1 MLLEFRVENHRSIR
15 EEQPLSLEG
24 SITSGELVAETADRP
39 GPGNSVLPLAV
50 IYGANASGKSNVLS
64 ALTFMRNAVLESQRL
79 WEPQGRI
86 PRQPFAW
93 AGMAASNSLFEV
105 TVLLNGTR
113 IQYGFT
119 ASDAKIEEEWLFA
132 WPKGRK
138 QVWFERENTSAFKFG
153 EHLKGPNEAVRELTR
168 ENSLFLSAAA
178 QQGHRQLS
186 QVYAWFDR
194 IRTVPLPGDAR
205 SPRSGRLEFLFSQ
218 PSGFPL
224 LDLNDSVRDS
234 IRRLLTMADVGVVDL
249 KITDD
254 GSRGSRVF
262 LQHQEG
268 DEDSWLELKDESDGT
283 QSLLWLAPV
292 LLDVLHQGGMLLIDE
307 LDRSLH
313 PSVSAAILELF
324 LRAETN
330 PKKAQ
335 LIATTHDTAV
345 LGNIFGKGPLDREH
359 VWFTEKDKTGSTALY
374 PLTDYRPR
382 VSENLQR
389 GYLQGR
395 YGAIPFLGDLSW
407 VTKEE

>member
-1 MLLEFRVENHRSIR
+1 
-15 EEQPLSLEG
+15 
-24 SITSGELVAETADRP
+24 
-39 GPGNSVLPLAV
+39 
-50 IYGANASGKSNVLS
+50 
-64 ALTFMRNAVLESQRL
+64 
-79 WEPQGRI
+79 
-86 PRQPFAW
+86 
-93 AGMAASNSLFEV
+93 
-105 TVLLNGTR
+105 
-113 IQYGFT
+113 
-119 ASDAKIEEEWLFA
+119 
-132 WPKGRK
+132 
-138 QVWFERENTSAFKFG
+138 
-153 EHLKGPNEAVRELTR
+153 
-168 ENSLFLSAAA
+168 
-178 QQGHRQLS
+178 
-186 QVYAWFDR
+186 
-194 IRTVPLPGDAR
+194 
-205 SPRSGRLEFLFSQ
+205 
-218 PSGFPL
+218 
-224 LDLNDSVRDS
+224 
-234 IRRLLTMADVGVVDL
+234 MADVGVVDL